1 MCLALVKKANATLDI
16 EEMKEAS
23 ISNPHG
29 FGVAW
34 TDGKR
39 LRCFKTMK
47 KTELFDKLKKLTA
60 YPAIVHFRFA
70 THGTKTEENCH
81 PFRINKGTAMI
92 HNGIIDI
99 KCRDASRSDTWHFV
113 EDIVKPLEAMSR
125 GQFISSPEG
134 QEMMEKYIGSGSKL
148 CFLNWKGEIVI
159 VNESAGHWRDNVW
172 YSNCS
177 YQKRGVV
184 SIPAQPYS
192 SYYDDEG
199 DFYDYNPSWFSY
211 KNRRKRKAW
220 RESAPAKMGEIQ
232 RELYPTAQD
241 QQLEEQAEKMIEEQ
255 TIKEYEASNF
265 HQTEGGDV

>member
-1 MCLALVKKANATLDI
+1 MCLALVKKANATLNLDQ
-16 EEMKEAS
+16 MKEAS

-39 LRCFKTMK
+39 LRCFRTMK

-70 THGTKTEENCH
+70 THGTKSEENCH
-81 PFRINKGTAMI
+81 PFRVNKGIAMI

-113 EDIVKPLEAMSR
+113 EDIVKPLEAMSHNH
-125 GQFISSPEG
+125 FIYSPEG
-134 QEMMEKYIGSGSKL
+134 QEMMAKYIGSGSKL
-148 CFLNWKGEIVI
+148 CFLNWKGEIAI
-159 VNESAGHWRDNVW
+159 VNETAGHWRENVW

-177 YQKRGVV
+177 YQTRGMV
-184 SIPAQPYS
+184 SIPATGY
-192 SYYDDEG
+192 SYYDDEDYYG
-199 DFYDYNPSWFSY
+199 DYAPSY
-211 KNRRKRKAW
+211 LQYRKQKRKTW

-232 RELYPTAQD
+232 RELYPQT
-241 QQLEEQAEKMIEEQ
+241 QQELLEQQAEKHIEEQ
-255 TIKEYEASNF
+255 TIREYENHNF
-265 HQTEGGDV
+265 HQTKEAVNL

>member
-1 MCLALVKKANATLDI
+1 MCLAIVKKANATLDP

-47 KTELFDKLKKLTA
+47 KTELFDRLKKIVA

-70 THGTKTEENCH
+70 THGTKSVENCH
-81 PFRINKGTAMI
+81 PFRINKSTAMI

-99 KCRDASRSDTWHFV
+99 KCHDATRSDTWHFV
-113 EDIVKPLEAMSR
+113 EDVVKPLEAMSR

-134 QEMMEKYIGSGSKL
+134 QEMMAKYIGSGSKL

-177 YQKRGVV
+177 YSKRSVV

-192 SYYDDEG
+192 AYDD
-199 DFYDYNPSWFSY
+199 DDYYDYNPTWFTHSY
-211 KNRRKRKAW
+211 RKNKRKTW
-220 RESAPAKMGEIQ
+220 KESSPAKMGQIQ
-232 RELYPTAQD
+232 RELYATPED
-241 QQLEEQAEKMIEEQ
+241 QQLAEQAEKMIEEQ
-255 TIKEYEASNF
+255 AIKEYEANKF
-265 HQTEGGDV
+265 HQTEGGTL